1 MNTKTS
7 VPLRPNPFKTFFQ
20 KKKEGYE
27 TVSLCYDLSTPIKK
41 QLFLLLKNNN
51 CLVYLKESLWTSSAE
66 KLSKKYEKV
75 RQPNLL
81 QSKSKIMTQ
90 YDSIFH
96 FEVGECLLKSLV
108 GILLQS
114 REGIL
119 N

>member
-1 MNTKTS
+1 MNAKTS

-27 TVSLCYDLSTPIKK
+27 TVSLRYDLSTPIKK
-41 QLFLLLKNNN
+41 QLFLLLKSN

-81 QSKSKIMTQ
+81 QSQSKIMTQ
-90 YDSIFH
+90 CDSIFH

-108 GILLQS
+108 GLLQS

>member
-1 MNTKTS
+1 MNAKTS

-20 KKKEGYE
+20 KKNKGYE
-27 TVSLCYDLSTPIKK
+27 TVSLRYDLSTPIKK
-41 QLFLLLKNNN
+41 QLFLLLKSN

-108 GILLQS
+108 GLLQS

>member
-1 MNTKTS
+1 MNAKTS
-7 VPLRPNPFKTFFQ
+7 LPLRPKPFKTFFQ
-20 KKKEGYE
+20 KKKEGHE
-27 TVSLCYDLSTPIKK
+27 TVSLRYDLSTPIKK
-41 QLFLLLKNNN
+41 QLFLLLKSN

-66 KLSKKYEKV
+66 KLSKKYEKL

-114 REGIL
+114 SEGIL